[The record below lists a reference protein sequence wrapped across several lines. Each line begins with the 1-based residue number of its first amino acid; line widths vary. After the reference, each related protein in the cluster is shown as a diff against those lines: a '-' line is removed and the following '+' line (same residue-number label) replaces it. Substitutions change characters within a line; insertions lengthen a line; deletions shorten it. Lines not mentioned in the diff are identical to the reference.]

1 MKRALIISPAYPA
14 PYTHPPTPNDRA
26 DWLATLAGRGF
37 TALSTDPGLTRTL
50 VLAAL
55 WNFAGSLQ
63 AGDSGALILLGH
75 GGRLRG
81 NEPDGYDECYVPADL
96 QAIRDHEIGQI
107 LKTALLRGVKIDV
120 VSEFCYSGTSTDG
133 QLRTWCACGAGQLA
147 WWGYS
152 AGLERSIFS
161 LYLCYALRQYPTK
174 TAAQIMPLVKGWV
187 TAMIPGQT
195 PQLDGPGT
203 SVIPF

>member
-26 DWLATLAGRGF
+26 DWLATLAARGF
-37 TALSTDPGLTRTL
+37 TSMQVDSGATRSSVL
-50 VLAAL
+50 VAL

-63 AGDSGALILLGH
+63 AGDSGVLGLLGH

-96 QAIRDHEIGQI
+96 QAIRDHEIGSI
-107 LKTALLRGVKIDV
+107 LKTALLRGAKIDV
-120 VSEFCYSGTSTDG
+120 VSEFCYSGTSTDAM
-133 QLRTWCACGAGQLA
+133 LRTWCACGPGQLA

-152 AGLERSIFS
+152 AGQERSIFS
-161 LYLCYALRQYPTK
+161 LYLCYGLRNYPTY
-174 TAAQIMPLVKGWV
+174 TAAQLMAWLKPIV
-187 TAMIPGQT
+187 TRLIPSQV

-203 SVIPF
+203 SGVPF